1 MSICTHGNKSH
12 EACEP
17 CDHVTLDSLSVI
29 TPDDGKP
36 SFPITPAQRDALNRK
51 FVQDPDGSESFE
63 TFCARARPTI
73 CMDSAIAIRWCSMW
87 LAIETDGHT
96 HS

>member
-1 MSICTHGNKSH
+1 MT
-12 EACEP
+12 EE
-17 CDHVTLDSLSVI
+17 VTLDTLSVI

-36 SFPITPAQRDALNRK
+36 SFPITPAQREALNRK
-51 FVQDPDGSESFE
+51 FLQNPDGSRDFAE
-63 TFCARARPTI
+63 FCARSRPTI
-73 CMDSAIAIRWCSMW
+73 CMDAAIAIHWCNMW